1 MKADT
6 KIRVD
11 REVKAALAMQ
21 GTAGDTL
28 NSVLRKLLNLDK
40 PRKAPKNVQK
50 TSA

>member
-1 MKADT
+1 MKT
-6 KIRVD
+6 ETHIRVD
-11 REVKAALAMQ
+11 REVKAALAQQ

-40 PRKAPKNVQK
+40 PRKAPKNAQK